1 MEVSIELQKELIDAL
16 IAFNRDKPFWES
28 PIAIGLLTAL
38 TAILTSLL
46 GRWQAFRLQER
57 QSEIEKQLRIHE
69 LQMEALKSLSVI
81 EHSVMPS
88 SEPVQGADIN
98 EWLGPIVD
106 SLSTIIDK
114 LDDYLKNY
122 SHISPSCVIDH
133 INSAINI
140 ANQHKWGVLLSENPE
155 HYDPTDEEIN
165 GVRNLI
171 EELAA
176 AVKKFK
182 ASIGIP
188 GA

>member
-16 IAFNRDKPFWES
+16 IAFSRDKPFWES
-28 PIAIGLLTAL
+28 PVAIGLLTAL
-38 TAILTSLL
+38 TAIATSLL

-57 QSEIEKQLRIHE
+57 QSEIEKQLRTHE

-81 EHSVMPS
+81 EHSVMPR
-88 SEPVQGADIN
+88 SEPIQGADEY
-98 EWLGPIVD
+98 EWLNPIVHK
-106 SLSTIIDK
+106 LSAV
-114 LDDYLKNY
+114 LDELDGYLKNY
-122 SHISPSCVIDH
+122 GYVSPSCVIDH
-133 INSAINI
+133 IHSAINI
-140 ANQHKWGVLLSENPE
+140 ANQHKWGVSENLE

-165 GVRNLI
+165 GVKSLI
-171 EELAA
+171 EELAV